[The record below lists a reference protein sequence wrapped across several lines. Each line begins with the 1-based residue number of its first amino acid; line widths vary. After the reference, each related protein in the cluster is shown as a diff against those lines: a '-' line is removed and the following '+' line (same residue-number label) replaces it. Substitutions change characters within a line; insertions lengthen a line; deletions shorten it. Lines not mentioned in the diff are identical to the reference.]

1 MKHSLFFFPLA
12 AVLAMPLVAEDAA
25 TFKLTSTDVVNG
37 QLGKVSY
44 SENAGGKGASPQLS
58 WTGFPS
64 QTKSFVVTVFDVD
77 APTPSGLWHWAVKD
91 IPVAVTSLGTG
102 AGAPGG
108 QAMPA
113 KAVTLPNDI
122 RLPFFIGAEPPV
134 GQKHRYVITV
144 YALDVETLAIP
155 ADSTPAFLSL
165 NVLGH
170 TLGKAS
176 LTAVGQR

>member
-1 MKHSLFFFPLA
+1 MKHSLFFLPLA
-12 AVLAMPLVAEDAA
+12 VALAMPLVAEDASS
-25 TFKLTSTDVVNG
+25 FKLTSTDVVNG
-37 QLGKVSY
+37 QLGKASY

-58 WTGFPS
+58 WTGFPT
-64 QTKSFVVTVFDVD
+64 QTKSFVVTVFDAD

-91 IPVAVTSLGTG
+91 IPVVVTSLSTG

-108 QAMPA
+108 QSMPA

-122 RLPFFIGAEPPV
+122 RLPFFIGAEPPI

-144 YALDVETLAIP
+144 YALDVETLSIP

-165 NVLGH
+165 NLLGH

-176 LTAVGQR
+176 LTAVGQH